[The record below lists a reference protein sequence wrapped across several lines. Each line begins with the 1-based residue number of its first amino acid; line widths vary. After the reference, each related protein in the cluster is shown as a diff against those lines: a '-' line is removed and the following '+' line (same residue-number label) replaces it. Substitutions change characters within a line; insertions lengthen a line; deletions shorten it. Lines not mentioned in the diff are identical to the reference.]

1 MAEAQRNEGPID
13 RIVGRMERSL
23 TCERWPNCKS
33 WPEMHR
39 T

>member
-1 MAEAQRNEGPID
+1 MSEAQRNEGPID
-13 RIVGRMERSL
+13 RIVGRMEEA
-23 TCERWPNCKS
+23 TAERWPNCKS